1 MNEPCEP
8 AIEGA
13 LGRAGEGVV
22 SACGAEPA
30 RAATTTEEVR
40 VRVGTA
46 LAVLELA
53 GQLLEE
59 LPPPEAAFPFGD
71 RALYRYLQAAETAR
85 GWLVGHE
92 ACNSLND
99 PGPGSVLGDGQRIYR
114 WCEEKTERHFLS
126 AFQDWSESR

>member
-1 MNEPCEP
+1 
-8 AIEGA
+8 
-13 LGRAGEGVV
+13 V

-30 RAATTTEEVR
+30 SAATTAEEAR

-59 LPPPEAAFPFGD
+59 LPPPEAAFPLGD

-92 ACNSLND
+92 AGKSLDD
-99 PGPGSVLGDGQRIYR
+99 PGPSSALGDGQRIYR
-114 WCEEKTERHFLS
+114 WSEEEAERHFLS